1 MNRLKKD
8 KVTVLEDYCSSEYNL
23 ILKENL
29 PLIVATEGK
38 KTDEEAG
45 SSDPELSETMSKSRS
60 H

>member
-1 MNRLKKD
+1 M
-8 KVTVLEDYCSSEYNL
+8 

-45 SSDPELSETMSKSRS
+45 INDLELSEAMSKSRS